1 MDCLDE
7 FEYEL
12 GGFIPVIICLTY
24 FDVQE
29 PMSNPSTDLEFYGYQ
44 DIEFE
49 VYSRRGRKIPECME
63 MFVEEDKKEIISIIM
78 DRYRKDMKDFM
89 ESSYDF

>member
-1 MDCLDE
+1 M
-7 FEYEL
+7 
-12 GGFIPVIICLTY
+12 V
-24 FDVQE
+24 
-29 PMSNPSTDLEFYGYQ
+29 NPSTDLEYHGYK

-63 MFVEEDKKEIISIIM
+63 MFVKEDKKEIISIIM
-78 DRYRKDMKDFM
+78 DRYRKNMKDFM